1 MPVSRIYQPGSL
13 QANTILWLNDNAAHH
28 LARVLRVAV
37 GESLIVF
44 NGAGGEYQAVI
55 TQITK
60 KGVEVR
66 LGQFISR
73 DVESPIRIEL
83 AQGIARGEKMD
94 FIVQK
99 AVELGV
105 SRITP
110 VITERGNVRLTGER
124 EAKRHQHWQSVVVSA
139 CEQCG
144 RNSIPEVLAPVSL
157 QSWLSTAKADYRFV
171 LSPHV
176 NNKLPAQIPAGSSV
190 ILLIGPEGGLSD
202 AEVTAAVAAGFQ
214 PLSLGP
220 RVLRTETA
228 ALAALTAL
236 QCRYGDF
243 V

>member
-1 MPVSRIYQPGSL
+1 MPVSRIYQPGQL
-13 QANTILWLNDNAAHH
+13 QANTTISLDDGAAHH
-28 LARVLRVAV
+28 LAKVLRAAV
-37 GESLIVF
+37 GEALIVF

-66 LGQFISR
+66 LDQFISR
-73 DVESPIRIEL
+73 EVESPIKIEL

-94 FIVQK
+94 FIMQK

-110 VITERGNVRLTGER
+110 LITERGNVRLTGER

-144 RNSIPEVLAPVSL
+144 RNVVPEVAAPESL
-157 QSWLSTAKADYRFV
+157 QAWLPVAKADYRFV

-176 NNKLPAQIPAGSSV
+176 NDKLPAQIPAGASV

-202 AEVTAAVAAGFQ
+202 AEVDAAAAAGFQ

-236 QCRYGDF
+236 QCRYGDL

>member
-1 MPVSRIYQPGSL
+1 MPVSRIYQPGQL
-13 QANTILWLNDNAAHH
+13 QMDTILWLNDNAAHH

-60 KGVEVR
+60 KGVEVKV
-66 LGQFISR
+66 GQFISR
-73 DVESPIRIEL
+73 DVESPISVEL
-83 AQGIARGEKMD
+83 VQGIARGEKMD

-110 VITERGNVRLTGER
+110 VITGRANVRLTGER
-124 EAKRHQHWQSVVVSA
+124 EARRHQHWQSVVVSA

-144 RNSIPEVLAPVSL
+144 RNTIPEVAAPVSL
-157 QSWLSTAKADYRFV
+157 QAWLPVAKADYRFV

-176 NNKLPAQIPAGSSV
+176 NDKLPAQIPAGATV

-202 AEVTAAVAAGFQ
+202 AEVAAAEAVGFQ
-214 PLSLGP
+214 PLRLGP

-228 ALAALTAL
+228 ALAAITAL